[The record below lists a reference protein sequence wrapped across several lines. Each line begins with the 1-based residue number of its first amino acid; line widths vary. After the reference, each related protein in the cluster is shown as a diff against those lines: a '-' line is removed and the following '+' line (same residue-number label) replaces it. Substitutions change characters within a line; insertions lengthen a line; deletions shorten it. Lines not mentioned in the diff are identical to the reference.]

1 MGKSKRIRVDDQR
14 YDDVQPILKSM
25 GLSMPKAI
33 DMFLKHVADTKSLGF
48 SNQPSIKNENE
59 AIILDLLDLITI
71 NDEWQ
76 FLQKWQQILKD
87 HLKKWETF
95 CFEHDKYQSNTA
107 RIDGT
112 ILNMMYLQVASISPV
127 FKNQAQISMLT
138 RFSELTNDWFQTVIN
153 QKIEI
158 EQSSDNRLNQMQD
171 CIRYILLTVLLY
183 QVNEKVAPQQTTS
196 FIGKIN
202 DELLTRLFDFGLD
215 NYFQKVKNGQTLAN
229 NFKLV
234 ESDECPQQLT
244 FDNVNLLLRRA
255 YVLNKQTYSY
265 DFNIV
270 LEQIIATLSVPQI
283 EWLVFQKDKLLSRLN
298 IELNRIMVEDSNE
311 ALISYLKSSITVDD
325 YLKQQ
330 LMASQQVALTLM
342 RLAYPTLDQSIFD
355 YNLDS
360 LKLLTLL
367 IFLCFKDQKQIEL
380 QPLVV
385 LKRYLTAVL
394 NGLQFDYNNAIIKCC
409 QALDDNMQIVKI
421 CQTFG
426 KNDVLEDLQQVIKYL
441 N

>member
-59 AIILDLLDLITI
+59 AIILDLLDLIKI
-71 NDEWQ
+71 NDECQ
-76 FLQKWQQILKD
+76 FLQKWQQTLKD

-95 CFEHDKYQSNTA
+95 CFEHNKYQSNTA

-112 ILNMMYLQVASISPV
+112 TLNMMYLQVVSISPV

-138 RFSELTNDWFQTVIN
+138 RFSELTDDWFQTVID

-158 EQSSDNRLNQMQD
+158 EQSSDDRLHQMQN

-183 QVNEKVAPQQTTS
+183 QVNEKVAPKQTTF
-196 FIGKIN
+196 FIGEIN
-202 DELLTRLFDFGLD
+202 DELLTQLFNFGLES
-215 NYFQKVKNGQTLAN
+215 YFQKVKNGRALAN

-244 FDNVNLLLRRA
+244 FDNINLLLRRA

-270 LEQIIATLSVPQI
+270 LEQIIATLSIPQI
-283 EWLVFQKDKLLSRLN
+283 EWLVFQKDELQSYLN
-298 IELNRIMVEDSNE
+298 IELNQIVIEDSNE
-311 ALISYLKSSITVDD
+311 VLISYLKGSMTVDE

-342 RLAYPTLDQSIFD
+342 RLAYPALDQFIFD
-355 YNLDS
+355 YNPDGM
-360 LKLLTLL
+360 KLLTLL
-367 IFLCFKDQKQIEL
+367 IFICFKDQKQVEL

-385 LKRYLTAVL
+385 LKRYLTTVL
-394 NGLQFDYNNAIIKCC
+394 NGLQFDYDNAITKCC
-409 QALDDNMQIVKI
+409 QTLSDKTGVVRI
-421 CQTFG
+421 CETFN
-426 KNDVLEDLQQVIKYL
+426 KKSVIEDLQRVIKYL
-441 N
+441 D